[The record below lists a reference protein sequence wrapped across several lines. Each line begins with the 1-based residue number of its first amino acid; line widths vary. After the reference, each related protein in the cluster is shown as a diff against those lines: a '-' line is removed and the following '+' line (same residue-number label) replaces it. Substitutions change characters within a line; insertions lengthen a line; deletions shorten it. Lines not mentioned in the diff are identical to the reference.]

1 MKNKNE
7 LSYKD
12 LKMTCNTDLFKF
24 ETTEELESI
33 QTGIG
38 QDRGIKALEFGLQVD
53 VKGYNLYLEGPSGVG
68 KTMYTKNY
76 LDKISKKKK
85 VPSDWCYIYNFN
97 NPNEPIAVSLNAGQG
112 KEFKEDMDGFI
123 KEIRKDIKKT
133 FNNDDFEKEKA
144 LIKQEFEAKRSALL
158 DKLNQDASK
167 YNFQVKAA
175 QNGIY
180 MMPVF
185 EGRAIEEEE
194 FEKLDDNIKQEYE
207 EKSVLVQE
215 QIMNVIGQIKEIERQ
230 SDKKISEWQSNV
242 ALLTVNVHIN
252 FLKSKYKRNKKI
264 NQFLN
269 DVKQDVLKNIPVFLE
284 EDTKP
289 QQSQQQQGPAVR
301 KPDPCLNY
309 RVNLFVDNSN
319 LDGAPVIMD
328 SNYSYHNIFG
338 SLEYENYYGAL
349 KTDHT
354 MLKPGLLQKA
364 NGGYIIFQAKDLLA
378 NGMCYEALKKALR
391 IKEISIENTADQR
404 SSSMVLVSLKP
415 EPIPL
420 NLKVILIGNEQIYQ
434 TLLAMDSDFR
444 KLFKIKVEFESE
456 APINAEN
463 LNKLAQ
469 IIHGFCEHEELPHLD
484 RSAMG
489 RLVEY
494 ASKLAGGHKKVS
506 TRFDDL
512 IQVVGEAATWAKISK
527 SKVVTAKFIDKALE
541 QRTERVK
548 KYDTKYLEMIKENSL
563 LINTSGFEVGELNG
577 LTVMSIGDY
586 TFGKPAKIT
595 VNTYTGKNGV
605 VNIEREVEISG
616 PSHSK
621 GVLILTGYLGEMFAQ
636 DIPLCLTASICFE
649 QLYNGVDGDSASSTE
664 LYGLLSSLSGIPI
677 NQSIAVTG
685 SVNQKGQIQPI
696 GGVNEKIEGF
706 FQICKMRGLDG
717 SHGVMI
723 PIQNVDNLQLS
734 DEIVEAVKNK
744 LFHIYSVSTIEE
756 GIEVLTGVPAGKKDK
771 NGKFPAGTVN
781 YLVYE
786 KLKKYAE
793 TVNKINS

>member
-7 LSYKD
+7 LSFKD
-12 LKMTCNTDLFKF
+12 LKMTCDSNIFNFDTTADL
-24 ETTEELESI
+24 EPI
-33 QTGIG
+33 QEGIG

-76 LDKISKKKK
+76 LQKIAAKKR
-85 VPSDWCYIYNFN
+85 VPSDWCYIYNFE
-97 NPNEPIAVSLNAGQG
+97 NPNEPIAVSLPAGQG
-112 KEFKEDMDGFI
+112 KEFKEAMDGFI
-123 KEIRKDIKKT
+123 KEIKKDIKKT

-158 DKLNQDASK
+158 EKLNQDASK
-167 YNFQVKAA
+167 YNFQVKAV

-180 MMPVF
+180 MMPIVD
-185 EGRAIEEEE
+185 GKAIEEEE
-194 FEKLDDNIKQEYE
+194 FEQLAEEIKQQYE
-207 EKSVLVQE
+207 EKSVVVQE
-215 QIMNVIGQIKEIERQ
+215 QIMNTISQIKEIERQ

-252 FLKSKYKRNKKI
+252 YLKSKYKRNKKI
-264 NQFLN
+264 NHFLTS
-269 DVKQDVLKNIPVFLE
+269 VKQDVLKNIPSFL
-284 EDTKP
+284 DDPTKQP
-289 QQSQQQQGPAVR
+289 PVGQPNPVNR

-319 LDGAPVIMD
+319 REGAPVIMD

-338 SLEYENYYGAL
+338 SLEYENYYGSL

-391 IKEISIENTADQR
+391 IKEVAIENANEQR
-404 SSSMVLVSLKP
+404 SSMVLISLKP

-420 NLKVILIGNEQIYQ
+420 NLKVILIGNSSIYQ

-444 KLFKIKVEFESE
+444 KLFKVKVEFEE
-456 APINAEN
+456 TAEINPTN

-469 IIHGFCEHEELPHLD
+469 IIHGFCAHEELPHLD
-484 RSAMG
+484 KEAMA

-494 ASKLAGGHKKVS
+494 SSKIAGSHKKVS

-512 IQVVGEAATWAKISK
+512 IQVVGEAATWAKLSR
-527 SKVVTAKFIDKALE
+527 SKVVTAKFIDKALAE
-541 QRTERVK
+541 RIERVK
-548 KYDTKYLEMIKENSL
+548 KYDEKYLEMIKENTL
-563 LINTSGFEVGELNG
+563 LIDTSGFQVGQLNG
-577 LTVMSIGDY
+577 LTVMTIGDY

-595 VNTYTGKNGV
+595 VNTYTGKTGI

-677 NQSIAVTG
+677 NQAIAVTG

-696 GGVNEKIEGF
+696 GGVNEKIEGY
-706 FQICKMRGLDG
+706 FQVCKVRGLDG

-723 PIQNVDNLQLS
+723 PVQNVDNLQLS
-734 DEIVEAVKNK
+734 EEVIQAVKDK
-744 LFHIYSVSTIEE
+744 KFHIYSISTIEE

-771 NGKFPAGTVN
+771 DGHFPAGTIN

-793 TVNKINS
+793 ISNK

>member
-7 LSYKD
+7 LNYKD
-12 LKMTCNTDLFKF
+12 LKMTCNPDIFHF
-24 ETTEELESI
+24 DTTEELEPI
-33 QTGIG
+33 QEGIG

-76 LDKISKKKK
+76 LQKIATKKK
-85 VPSDWCYIYNFN
+85 VPSDWCYIYNFE
-97 NPNEPIAVSLNAGQG
+97 NPNEPIAVELPAGQG
-112 KEFKEDMDGFI
+112 KEFKEAMDGFI
-123 KEIRKDIKKT
+123 KEIRKDIQKT

-144 LIKQEFEAKRSALL
+144 LIKQEFEEKRSALL
-158 DKLNQDASK
+158 DKLNKEASK
-167 YNFQVKAA
+167 YDFQVKAA

-180 MMPVF
+180 MMPVVD
-185 EGRAIEEEE
+185 GKAIEEEE
-194 FEKLDDNIKQEYE
+194 FDKLSDEIKQQYE
-207 EKSVLVQE
+207 AKSVLVQE
-215 QIMNVIGQIKEIERQ
+215 QIMTAISQIKEIERQ

-252 FLKSKYKRNKKI
+252 YLKSKYKRNKKI
-264 NQFLN
+264 NTFLN
-269 DVKQDVLKNIPVFLE
+269 NVKQDVLKNIPTFLE
-284 EDTKP
+284 DPNKQTP
-289 QQSQQQQGPAVR
+289 QNQPNPNLR
-301 KPDPCLNY
+301 KTDPCLNY

-319 LDGAPVIMD
+319 RDGAPVIMD
-328 SNYSYHNIFG
+328 SNYSYQNIFD
-338 SLEYENYYGAL
+338 SNSKVD
-349 KTDHT
+349 KTD
-354 MLKPGLLQKA
+354 
-364 NGGYIIFQAKDLLA
+364 
-378 NGMCYEALKKALR
+378 YEALKKALR
-391 IKEISIENTADQR
+391 IKELGIENVADQR
-404 SSSMVLVSLKP
+404 SSVTLISLKP

-420 NLKVILIGNEQIYQ
+420 NLKVILIGNSNIYQ

-444 KLFKIKVEFESE
+444 KLFKIKVEFEES
-456 APINAEN
+456 AEITN
-463 LNKLAQ
+463 ENVNKLAQ
-469 IIHGFCEHEELPHLD
+469 IIHGFCEHEGLPQLD
-484 RSAMG
+484 RDAMA

-494 ASKLAGGHKKVS
+494 ASKLAGSHSKIS

-512 IQVVGEAATWAKISK
+512 IQVVGEAATWAKISR
-527 SKVVTAKFIDKALE
+527 SKIVTRKFIDKALS
-541 QRTERVK
+541 ERIESVK
-548 KYDTKYLEMIKENSL
+548 KYVEKYLEMIKENSL
-563 LINTSGFEVGELNG
+563 LINTSGYEVGELNG
-577 LTVMSIGDY
+577 LTVLTVGDY

-595 VNTYTGKNGV
+595 VNTYTGKSNI

-696 GGVNEKIEGF
+696 GGVNEKIEGY
-706 FQICKMRGLDG
+706 FQVCKVRGLDG

-723 PIQNVDNLQLS
+723 PVQNVDNLQLS
-734 DEIVEAVKNK
+734 DEIIQAVKDK
-744 LFHIYSVSTIEE
+744 KFHIYSVSSIEE

-771 NGKFPAGTVN
+771 DGHFPAGTVN

-786 KLKKYAE
+786 KLKKYAKVSYE
-793 TVNKINS
+793 K

>member
-12 LKMTCNTDLFKF
+12 LKMTCNPNVFNFD
-24 ETTEELESI
+24 TTEELTGI
-33 QTGIG
+33 QEGIG
-38 QDRGIKALEFGLQVD
+38 QDRGIKALEFGLQVN

-76 LDKISKKKK
+76 LNKIAAKQKA
-85 VPSDWCYIYNFN
+85 PSDWCYIYNFDK
-97 NPNEPIAVSLNAGQG
+97 PNEPIAVELPAGQG
-112 KEFKEDMDGFI
+112 KEFKDSMDGFI
-123 KEIRKDIKKT
+123 KEIRKDIQKT

-144 LIKQEFEAKRSALL
+144 LIKHEFEEKRAALL
-158 DKLNQDASK
+158 EKLNQEAAK
-167 YNFQVKAA
+167 YNFEVKAA

-180 MMPVF
+180 MMPVVN
-185 EGRAIEEEE
+185 GKAIEEEE
-194 FEKLDDNIKQEYE
+194 FEKLDNEIKQQYE

-215 QIMNVIGQIKEIERQ
+215 QIMNAISQIKEIERL

-264 NQFLN
+264 NNFLN
-269 DVKQDVLKNIPVFLE
+269 NVKQDVLRNVPAFLE
-284 EDTKP
+284 DTNKQNQNNQP
-289 QQSQQQQGPAVR
+289 GPAPKKV
-301 KPDPCLNY
+301 DPCQNY

-319 LDGAPVIMD
+319 REGAPVIMD
-328 SNYSYHNIFG
+328 SNYSYQNIFG
-338 SLEYENYYGAL
+338 TLEYENYYGAFR
-349 KTDHT
+349 TDHT
-354 MLKPGLLQKA
+354 MLKSGLMQQA

-378 NGMCYEALKKALR
+378 NGICYEALKKALR
-391 IKEISIENTADQR
+391 IKELGIENASEQR
-404 SSSMVLVSLKP
+404 SSMALISLKP

-420 NLKVILIGNEQIYQ
+420 DLKVILIGNSNIYQ
-434 TLLAMDSDFR
+434 TLLAIDSDFR
-444 KLFKIKVEFESE
+444 KLFKIKVEFEES
-456 APINAEN
+456 AEITDKN

-469 IIHGFCEHEELPHLD
+469 IIHGFCAHEELPHLD
-484 RSAMG
+484 KEAMA

-494 ASKLAGGHKKVS
+494 GSKMAGSHSKVS

-527 SKVVTAKFIDKALE
+527 SKIVTAKFIDKALAE
-541 QRTERVK
+541 RIERVK
-548 KYDTKYLEMIKENSL
+548 KYDEKYLEMIRQNSL
-563 LINTSGFEVGELNG
+563 LINTSGYEVGELNG
-577 LTVMSIGDY
+577 LTVMTIGDY

-595 VNTYTGKNGV
+595 VNTYTGKSGI

-621 GVLILTGYLGEMFAQ
+621 GVLILTGYLGQMFAQ

-677 NQSIAVTG
+677 NQAIAVTG

-696 GGVNEKIEGF
+696 GGVNEKIEGY
-706 FQICKMRGLDG
+706 FQVCKVRGLDG

-723 PIQNVDNLQLS
+723 PVQNIDNLQLS
-734 DEIVEAVKNK
+734 DEVIQAVKDK
-744 LFHIYSVSTIEE
+744 KFHIYSVSTIEE

-771 NGKFPAGTVN
+771 DGHFPAGTVN

-786 KLKKYAE
+786 KLKKYAK
-793 TVNKINS
+793 VNSKNI

>member
-24 ETTEELESI
+24 DTTEELESI
-33 QTGIG
+33 QSGIG

-97 NPNEPIAVSLNAGQG
+97 NPNEPIAVSLPAGQG
-112 KEFKEDMDGFI
+112 KDFKDDMDGFI

-158 DKLNQDASK
+158 EKLNLDASK

-180 MMPVF
+180 MMPVVD
-185 EGRAIEEEE
+185 GKTIEEEE
-194 FEKLDDNIKQEYE
+194 FEKLDEQIKQEYE
-207 EKSVLVQE
+207 EKSVIVQE
-215 QIMNVIGQIKEIERQ
+215 QIMNAISQIKEIERQ

-269 DVKQDVLKNIPVFLE
+269 DVKQDVLKNIPLFLE
-284 EDTKP
+284 DENKQP
-289 QQSQQQQGPAVR
+289 QQPGQNPAIR
-301 KPDPCLNY
+301 KQDPCLNY
-309 RVNLFVDNSN
+309 RVNLFIDNSN
-319 LDGAPVIMD
+319 CEGAPVIMD
-328 SNYSYHNIFG
+328 SNYSYNNIFG

-354 MLKPGLLQKA
+354 MLKPGLMQRA

-378 NGMCYEALKKALR
+378 NSMCYEALKKALR
-391 IKEISIENTADQR
+391 MKELGIENTTDQR
-404 SSSMVLVSLKP
+404 SSMVLVSLKP

-420 NLKVILIGNEQIYQ
+420 NLKVILIGNESIYQ

-456 APINAEN
+456 APINTEN

-484 RSAMG
+484 KSAMG
-489 RLVEY
+489 RLVEF
-494 ASKLAGGHKKVS
+494 ASKLAGSHKKVS

-527 SKVVTAKFIDKALE
+527 SKVVTSKFIDKALE
-541 QRTERVK
+541 ERVERVK
-548 KYDTKYLEMIKENSL
+548 KYDSKYLEMIKENSL

-595 VNTYTGKNGV
+595 VNTYTGKSGV
-605 VNIEREVEISG
+605 INIEREVEISG

-677 NQSIAVTG
+677 NQAIAVTG

-723 PIQNVDNLQLS
+723 PVQNIDNLQLS
-734 DEIVEAVKNK
+734 DEIIEAVKNK
-744 LFHIYSVSTIEE
+744 QFHIYSVSTIEE

-771 NGKFPAGTVN
+771 DGKFPAGTVN

-786 KLKKYAE
+786 KLKKYAK
-793 TVNKINS
+793 TVNEK